1 MRFRFAKK
9 NQRNRMMIR
18 TNSCHDL
25 VELEQS
31 VLDLGYRR
39 LGFVGFIKHCLTRK
53 CPKKDYY
60 GAPIE

>member
-1 MRFRFAKK
+1 
-9 NQRNRMMIR
+9 MMIR

-25 VELEQS
+25 VDLEQS

-60 GAPIE
+60 GEPIE